1 MWLASLRACHRAS
14 NLYGY
19 LLLYLYSVK
28 PVYCIYFSGL
38 FDSLLSKFSIIR
50 ISNLK
55 LQQLAKS
62 NELEVIK
69 STEVLLNSRFSSNKA
84 KPQPQP

>member
-38 FDSLLSKFSIIR
+38 FDSLLSKVDY
-50 ISNLK
+50 SNIEFETTAVSEK
-55 LQQLAKS
+55 
-62 NELEVIK
+62 
-69 STEVLLNSRFSSNKA
+69 
-84 KPQPQP
+84 